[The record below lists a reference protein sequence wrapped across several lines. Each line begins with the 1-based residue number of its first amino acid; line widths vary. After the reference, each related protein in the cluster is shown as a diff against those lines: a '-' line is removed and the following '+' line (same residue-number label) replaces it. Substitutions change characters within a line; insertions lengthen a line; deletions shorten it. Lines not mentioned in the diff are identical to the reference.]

1 VLEAIRRVMN
11 DEDYIAQGRQ
21 SNSRELGS
29 REDAQLFVQ
38 LEHEDGFEELL
49 GVPFALKHVRDL
61 HVVMRHAVA
70 EAADRHEDLTH
81 HALFHP
87 GFAGF
92 VLGFAI
98 GLAQAHR
105 EKHLGFKSGLTRL
118 SRRQLELCD
127 EWGVQV
133 ATYYLAVVDAEGIFG
148 KDADADLYGITDRWR
163 LLGDERLLDEF
174 ERLKDCVDTGKAAAR
189 TWFEEADDVPGPFF
203 AALSGFVEAN
213 PNAVF
218 G

>member
-1 VLEAIRRVMN
+1 MN

-21 SNSRELGS
+21 SNSAELGS
-29 REDAQLFVQ
+29 RDDAKLFSQ
-38 LEHEDGFEELL
+38 LEQEEGFEELH

-61 HVVMRHAVA
+61 HAVMRHAVA
-70 EAADRHEDLTH
+70 EAADRHEDLTQH
-81 HALFHP
+81 PLFHP

-105 EKHLGFKSGLTRL
+105 EKHLGFRSSLGRL

-127 EWGVQV
+127 EWGVQM

-163 LLGDERLLDEF
+163 LLGEERRLDDLN
-174 ERLKDCVDTGKAAAR
+174 RLKECVDAGKAAAR
-189 TWFEEADDVPGPFF
+189 AWFEDADDVPEPFF
-203 AALSGFVEAN
+203 AALSGFMEAN
-213 PNAVF
+213 PDGVF

>member
-1 VLEAIRRVMN
+1 MN

-21 SNSRELGS
+21 SNSGELGS
-29 REDAQLFVQ
+29 REDAQLFSQ
-38 LEHEDGFEELL
+38 LEQEDGFEELL

-61 HVVMRHAVA
+61 HVVMRLAVA
-70 EAADRHEDLTH
+70 EAADRHEELTH
-81 HALFHP
+81 HPLFHP

-98 GLAQAHR
+98 GLAQARR
-105 EKHLGFKSGLTRL
+105 EKHLGFRSSLGRL

-163 LLGDERLLDEF
+163 LLGDERRLDEF
-174 ERLKDCVDTGKAAAR
+174 ERLKECVDAGKAAAR
-189 TWFEEADDVPGPFF
+189 AWFEDADDVPAPFF